1 MHLLRDLSNFLAPIT
16 GISSN
21 YILLF
26 LYTIFT
32 IIIIKII
39 TKLLIAIYD
48 KFSNN
53 EKRIYNF
60 NKKIKIAGTITIFI
74 FLLLIWETHL
84 QNIIYIISFISAG
97 IALSLKDIILNFFSG
112 IYIRL
117 KHPFNIEDR
126 IVVNEIEGDVVNIN
140 TMNFEVLEISNRDEG
155 EQSTGVIIHIPNSTI
170 FTSPLK
176 NYTKVFKYVW
186 NEITVKIPLDANLKK
201 TKSELYRIIN
211 TNEVVKQVPQK
222 MENQINNAITDY
234 RIFYNK
240 LKPIIYTKVV
250 DDHIELSV
258 RYLVHPKKARN
269 VESDIWNKILAA
281 KNKNKIELYNK

>member
-1 MHLLRDLSNFLAPIT
+1 MHLLKDFSDFLETII
-16 GISSN
+16 GIESN

-32 IIIIKII
+32 IVIIKLI
-39 TKLLIAIYD
+39 TKVLIKIYD
-48 KFSNN
+48 KFSDN
-53 EKRIYNF
+53 ERKIYIF
-60 NKKIKIAGTITIFI
+60 NKKTRIVGTVTIFI
-74 FLLLIWETHL
+74 LLLLIWETHL
-84 QNIIYIISFISAG
+84 QNFIYLISFISAG

-117 KHPFNIEDR
+117 KKPFDVEDR
-126 IVVNEIEGDVVNIN
+126 VVVNEIEGDVVNIN
-140 TMNFEVLEISNRDEG
+140 TMNFEVLEISNREDG
-155 EQSTGVIIHIPNSTI
+155 EQSTGVIINIPNSVV
-170 FTSPLK
+170 FTTPIK
-176 NYTKVFKYVW
+176 NYTKVFKYIW
-186 NEITVKIPLDANLKK
+186 NEITVKIPLDSNVKK
-201 TKSELYRIIN
+201 VKSELYRIVN
-211 TNEVVKQVPQK
+211 TNEVIQQIPNK

-269 VESDIWNKILAA
+269 VESDIWNKILAS
-281 KNKNKIELYNK
+281 KEKIELFK

>member
-1 MHLLRDLSNFLAPIT
+1 MHLLKDFSDFLETII
-16 GISSN
+16 GIESN

-32 IIIIKII
+32 IIIIKLI
-39 TKLLIAIYD
+39 TKILIKIYD
-48 KFSNN
+48 KFSDN
-53 EKRIYNF
+53 ERKIYIF
-60 NKKIKIAGTITIFI
+60 NKKTKIVGTVTTFI
-74 FLLLIWETHL
+74 LLLLIWETHL
-84 QNIIYIISFISAG
+84 QNFIYLISFISAG

-117 KHPFNIEDR
+117 KKPFDVEDR
-126 IVVNEIEGDVVNIN
+126 VVVNEIEGDVVNIN
-140 TMNFEVLEISNRDEG
+140 TMNFEVLEISNREDG
-155 EQSTGVIIHIPNSTI
+155 EQSTGVIINIPNSVV
-170 FTSPLK
+170 FTTPIK
-176 NYTKVFKYVW
+176 NYTKVFKYIW
-186 NEITVKIPLDANLKK
+186 NEITVKIPLDSNVKK
-201 TKSELYRIIN
+201 VKSELYRIVN
-211 TNEVVKQVPQK
+211 TNEVIQQIPNK

-269 VESDIWNKILAA
+269 VESDIWNKILAS
-281 KNKNKIELYNK
+281 KEKIELFK

>member
-1 MHLLRDLSNFLAPIT
+1 MHLLKDFSDFLETII
-16 GISSN
+16 GIESN

-32 IIIIKII
+32 IVIIKLI
-39 TKLLIAIYD
+39 TKVLIKIYD

-53 EKRIYNF
+53 ERKIYIF
-60 NKKIKIAGTITIFI
+60 NKKTKIVGTVTTFI
-74 FLLLIWETHL
+74 LLLLIWETHL
-84 QNIIYIISFISAG
+84 QNFIYLISFISAG

-117 KHPFNIEDR
+117 KKPFDVEDR
-126 IVVNEIEGDVVNIN
+126 VVVNEIEGDVVNIN
-140 TMNFEVLEISNRDEG
+140 TMNFEVLEISNREDG
-155 EQSTGVIIHIPNSTI
+155 EQSTGVIINIPNSVV
-170 FTSPLK
+170 FTTPIK
-176 NYTKVFKYVW
+176 NYTKVFKYIW
-186 NEITVKIPLDANLKK
+186 NEITVKIPLDSNVKK
-201 TKSELYRIIN
+201 VKSELYRIVN
-211 TNEVVKQVPQK
+211 TNEVIQQIPNK

-269 VESDIWNKILAA
+269 VESDIWNKILAS
-281 KNKNKIELYNK
+281 KEKIELFK

>member
-1 MHLLRDLSNFLAPIT
+1 MHLLKDFSDFLETII
-16 GISSN
+16 GVESN

-32 IIIIKII
+32 IVIIKLI
-39 TKLLIAIYD
+39 TKILIKIYD
-48 KFSNN
+48 KFSDN
-53 EKRIYNF
+53 ERKIYIF
-60 NKKIKIAGTITIFI
+60 NKKTKIVGTVTIFI
-74 FLLLIWETHL
+74 LLLLIWETHL
-84 QNIIYIISFISAG
+84 QNFIYLISFISAG

-117 KHPFNIEDR
+117 KKPFDVEDR
-126 IVVNEIEGDVVNIN
+126 VVVNEIEGDVVNIN
-140 TMNFEVLEISNRDEG
+140 TMNFEVLEISNREDG
-155 EQSTGVIIHIPNSTI
+155 EQSTGVIINIPNSVV
-170 FTSPLK
+170 FTTPIK
-176 NYTKVFKYVW
+176 NYTKVFKYIW
-186 NEITVKIPLDANLKK
+186 NEITVKIPLDSNVKK
-201 TKSELYRIIN
+201 VKSELYRIVN
-211 TNEVVKQVPQK
+211 TNEVIQQIPNK

-269 VESDIWNKILAA
+269 VESDIWNKILAS
-281 KNKNKIELYNK
+281 KEKIELFK

>member
-1 MHLLRDLSNFLAPIT
+1 MHLLKDFSDFLETII
-16 GISSN
+16 GIESN

-32 IIIIKII
+32 IVIIKLI
-39 TKLLIAIYD
+39 TKVLIKIYD
-48 KFSNN
+48 KFSDN
-53 EKRIYNF
+53 ERKIYIF
-60 NKKIKIAGTITIFI
+60 NKKTKIVGTVTTFI
-74 FLLLIWETHL
+74 LLLLIWETHL
-84 QNIIYIISFISAG
+84 QNFIYLISFISAG

-117 KHPFNIEDR
+117 KKPFDVEDR
-126 IVVNEIEGDVVNIN
+126 VVVNEIEGDVVNIN
-140 TMNFEVLEISNRDEG
+140 TMNFEVLEISNREDG
-155 EQSTGVIIHIPNSTI
+155 EQSTGVIINIPNSVV
-170 FTSPLK
+170 FTTPIK
-176 NYTKVFKYVW
+176 NYTKVFKYIW
-186 NEITVKIPLDANLKK
+186 NEITVKIPLDSNVKK
-201 TKSELYRIIN
+201 VKSELYRIVN
-211 TNEVVKQVPQK
+211 TNEVIQQIPNK

-269 VESDIWNKILAA
+269 VESDIWNKILAS
-281 KNKNKIELYNK
+281 KEKIELFK

>member
-1 MHLLRDLSNFLAPIT
+1 MHLLKDFSDFLETII
-16 GISSN
+16 GIESN

-32 IIIIKII
+32 IVIIKLI
-39 TKLLIAIYD
+39 TKVLIKIYD
-48 KFSNN
+48 KLSDN
-53 EKRIYNF
+53 ERKIYIF
-60 NKKIKIAGTITIFI
+60 NKKTKIVGTVTIFI
-74 FLLLIWETHL
+74 LLLLIWETHL
-84 QNIIYIISFISAG
+84 QNFIYLISFISAG

-117 KHPFNIEDR
+117 KKPFDVEDR
-126 IVVNEIEGDVVNIN
+126 VVVNEIEGDVVNIN
-140 TMNFEVLEISNRDEG
+140 TMNFEVLEISNREDG
-155 EQSTGVIIHIPNSTI
+155 EQSTGVIINIPNSVV
-170 FTSPLK
+170 FTTPIK
-176 NYTKVFKYVW
+176 NYTKVFKYIW
-186 NEITVKIPLDANLKK
+186 NEITVKIPLDSNVKK
-201 TKSELYRIIN
+201 VKSELYRIVN
-211 TNEVVKQVPQK
+211 TNEVIQQIPNK

-269 VESDIWNKILAA
+269 VESDIWNKILAS
-281 KNKNKIELYNK
+281 KEKIELFK

>member
-1 MHLLRDLSNFLAPIT
+1 MHLLKDFSNFLETII
-16 GISSN
+16 GIESN

-32 IIIIKII
+32 IVIIKLI
-39 TKLLIAIYD
+39 TKVLIKIYD
-48 KFSNN
+48 KFSDN
-53 EKRIYNF
+53 ERKIYIF
-60 NKKIKIAGTITIFI
+60 NKKTKIVGTVTIFI
-74 FLLLIWETHL
+74 LLLLIWETHL
-84 QNIIYIISFISAG
+84 QNFIYLISFISAG

-117 KHPFNIEDR
+117 KKPFDVEDR
-126 IVVNEIEGDVVNIN
+126 VVVNEIEGDVVNIN
-140 TMNFEVLEISNRDEG
+140 TMNFEVLEISNREDG
-155 EQSTGVIIHIPNSTI
+155 EQSTGVIINIPNSVV
-170 FTSPLK
+170 FTTPIK
-176 NYTKVFKYVW
+176 NYTKVFKYIW
-186 NEITVKIPLDANLKK
+186 NEITVKIPLDSNVKK
-201 TKSELYRIIN
+201 VKSELYRIVN
-211 TNEVVKQVPQK
+211 TNEVIQQIPNK

-269 VESDIWNKILAA
+269 VESDIWNKILAS
-281 KNKNKIELYNK
+281 KEKIELFK

>member
-1 MHLLRDLSNFLAPIT
+1 MHLLKDFSDFLETII
-16 GISSN
+16 GIESN

-32 IIIIKII
+32 IVIIKLI
-39 TKLLIAIYD
+39 TKVLIKIYD
-48 KFSNN
+48 KFSDN
-53 EKRIYNF
+53 ERKIYIF
-60 NKKIKIAGTITIFI
+60 NKKTKIVGTVTIFI
-74 FLLLIWETHL
+74 LLLLIWETHL
-84 QNIIYIISFISAG
+84 QNFIYLISFISAG

-117 KHPFNIEDR
+117 KKPFDVEDR
-126 IVVNEIEGDVVNIN
+126 VVVNEIEGDVVNIN
-140 TMNFEVLEISNRDEG
+140 TMNFEVLEISNREDG
-155 EQSTGVIIHIPNSTI
+155 EQSTGVIINIPNSVV
-170 FTSPLK
+170 FTTPIK
-176 NYTKVFKYVW
+176 NYTKVFKYIW
-186 NEITVKIPLDANLKK
+186 NEITVKIPLDSNVKK
-201 TKSELYRIIN
+201 VKSELYRIVN
-211 TNEVVKQVPQK
+211 TNEVIQQIPNK

-269 VESDIWNKILAA
+269 VESDIWNKILAS
-281 KNKNKIELYNK
+281 KEKIELFK

>member
-1 MHLLRDLSNFLAPIT
+1 MHLLKDFSDFLETII
-16 GISSN
+16 GIESN

-32 IIIIKII
+32 IVIIKLI
-39 TKLLIAIYD
+39 TKILIKIYD
-48 KFSNN
+48 KFSDN
-53 EKRIYNF
+53 ERKIYIF
-60 NKKIKIAGTITIFI
+60 NKKTKIVGTVTIFI
-74 FLLLIWETHL
+74 LLLLIWETHL
-84 QNIIYIISFISAG
+84 QNFIYLISFISAG

-117 KHPFNIEDR
+117 KKPFDVEDR
-126 IVVNEIEGDVVNIN
+126 VVVNEIEGDVVNIN
-140 TMNFEVLEISNRDEG
+140 TMNFEVLEISNREDG
-155 EQSTGVIIHIPNSTI
+155 EQSTGVIINIPNSVV
-170 FTSPLK
+170 FTTPIK
-176 NYTKVFKYVW
+176 NYTKVFKYIW
-186 NEITVKIPLDANLKK
+186 NEITVKIPLDSNVKK
-201 TKSELYRIIN
+201 VKSELYRIVN
-211 TNEVVKQVPQK
+211 TNEVIQQIPNK

-269 VESDIWNKILAA
+269 VESDIWNKILAS
-281 KNKNKIELYNK
+281 KEKIELFK

>member
-1 MHLLRDLSNFLAPIT
+1 MHLLKDFSDFLETII
-16 GISSN
+16 GIESN

-32 IIIIKII
+32 IIIIKLI
-39 TKLLIAIYD
+39 TKILIKIYD
-48 KFSNN
+48 KFSDN
-53 EKRIYNF
+53 ERKIYIF
-60 NKKIKIAGTITIFI
+60 NKKTKIVGTVTIFI
-74 FLLLIWETHL
+74 LLLLIWETHL
-84 QNIIYIISFISAG
+84 QNFIYLISFISAG

-117 KHPFNIEDR
+117 KKPFDVEDR
-126 IVVNEIEGDVVNIN
+126 VVVNEIEGDVVNIN
-140 TMNFEVLEISNRDEG
+140 TMNFEVLEISNREDG
-155 EQSTGVIIHIPNSTI
+155 EQSTGVIINIPNSVV
-170 FTSPLK
+170 FTTPIK
-176 NYTKVFKYVW
+176 NYTKVFKYIW
-186 NEITVKIPLDANLKK
+186 NEITVKIPLDSNVKK
-201 TKSELYRIIN
+201 VKSELYRIVN
-211 TNEVVKQVPQK
+211 TNEVIQQIPNK

-269 VESDIWNKILAA
+269 VESDIWNKILAS
-281 KNKNKIELYNK
+281 KEKIELFK

>member
-1 MHLLRDLSNFLAPIT
+1 
-16 GISSN
+16 
-21 YILLF
+21 
-26 LYTIFT
+26 
-32 IIIIKII
+32 
-39 TKLLIAIYD
+39 
-48 KFSNN
+48 
-53 EKRIYNF
+53 
-60 NKKIKIAGTITIFI
+60 
-74 FLLLIWETHL
+74 
-84 QNIIYIISFISAG
+84 
-97 IALSLKDIILNFFSG
+97 
-112 IYIRL
+112 
-117 KHPFNIEDR
+117 
-126 IVVNEIEGDVVNIN
+126 
-140 TMNFEVLEISNRDEG
+140 MNFEVLEISNRDEG

-186 NEITVKIPLDANLKK
+186 NEITVKIPLDANLNK

>member
-1 MHLLRDLSNFLAPIT
+1 MHLLKDFSNFLETII
-16 GISSN
+16 GIESN

-32 IIIIKII
+32 IVIIKLI
-39 TKLLIAIYD
+39 TKVLIKIYD
-48 KFSNN
+48 KFSDN
-53 EKRIYNF
+53 ERKIYIF
-60 NKKIKIAGTITIFI
+60 NKKTRIVGTVTIFI
-74 FLLLIWETHL
+74 LLLLIWETHL
-84 QNIIYIISFISAG
+84 QNFIYLISFISAG

-117 KHPFNIEDR
+117 KKPFDVEDR
-126 IVVNEIEGDVVNIN
+126 VVVNEIEGDVVNIN
-140 TMNFEVLEISNRDEG
+140 TMNFEVLEISNREDG
-155 EQSTGVIIHIPNSTI
+155 EQSTGVIINIPNSVV
-170 FTSPLK
+170 FTTPIK
-176 NYTKVFKYVW
+176 NYTKVFKYIW
-186 NEITVKIPLDANLKK
+186 NEITVKIPLDSNVKK
-201 TKSELYRIIN
+201 VKSELYRIVN
-211 TNEVVKQVPQK
+211 TNEVIQQIPNK

-269 VESDIWNKILAA
+269 VESDIWNKILAS
-281 KNKNKIELYNK
+281 KEKIELFK

>member
-1 MHLLRDLSNFLAPIT
+1 MHLLKDFSNFLETII
-16 GISSN
+16 GIESN

-32 IIIIKII
+32 IIIIKLI
-39 TKLLIAIYD
+39 TKILIKIYD
-48 KFSNN
+48 KFSDN
-53 EKRIYNF
+53 ERKIYIF
-60 NKKIKIAGTITIFI
+60 NKKTKIVGTVTTFI
-74 FLLLIWETHL
+74 LLLLIWETHL
-84 QNIIYIISFISAG
+84 QNFIYLISFISAG

-117 KHPFNIEDR
+117 KKPFDVEDR
-126 IVVNEIEGDVVNIN
+126 VVVNEIEGDVVNIN
-140 TMNFEVLEISNRDEG
+140 TMNFEVLEISNREDG
-155 EQSTGVIIHIPNSTI
+155 EQSTGVIINIPNSVV
-170 FTSPLK
+170 FTTPIK
-176 NYTKVFKYVW
+176 NYTKVFKYIW
-186 NEITVKIPLDANLKK
+186 NEITVKIPLDSNVKK
-201 TKSELYRIIN
+201 VKSELYRIVN
-211 TNEVVKQVPQK
+211 TNEVIQQIPNK

-269 VESDIWNKILAA
+269 VESDIWNKILAS
-281 KNKNKIELYNK
+281 KEKIELFK